1 MNTISKSNTTE
12 YLEIKGMLSELKR
25 MIKMLIPK
33 KASVSYLSETT
44 GKSRQSIRQFLI
56 NNFEPEVDYYI
67 DGGKMYASQKA
78 AITILMRSSK

>member
-1 MNTISKSNTTE
+1 MNTLSNTTE

-25 MIKMLIPK
+25 MIKMLIPQ
-33 KASVSYLSETT
+33 KASVSYLAETT

-78 AITILMRSSK
+78 AITILIRSSK

>member
-1 MNTISKSNTTE
+1 MNTLSNTTE

-25 MIKMLIPK
+25 MIKMLIPQ
-33 KASVSYLSETT
+33 KASVSYLAETT
-44 GKSRQSIRQFLI
+44 GKSRQSISQFLI